1 MKKYLL
7 TVLVAASFFSCKKN
21 SAGGNTPASFSLT
34 FTIDGKNNGTNSY
47 NNVSANP
54 AFVFS
59 FTAPVAAAS
68 LNSNFSLV
76 DNSNAAVAFTLT
88 MQGNDSMAIVRPSKA
103 LSSFS
108 KYTL

>member
-7 TVLVAASFFSCKKN
+7 AVLVAASFFSCKKN
-21 SAGGNTPASFSLT
+21 SAGGNNTPASFSLT

-88 MQGNDSMAIVRPSKA
+88 MQDNDSMAIIRPSKA
-103 LSSFS
+103 L
-108 KYTL
+108 